1 MSGKK
6 DPTPIPLK
14 SLDALFGTMDEEQTG
29 IQQISLESLHTFEG
43 HPFKVLDDGA
53 G

>member
-14 SLDALFGTMDEEQTG
+14 SLDALFGTMCNLRRPAATDAML
-29 IQQISLESLHTFEG
+29 SG
-43 HPFKVLDDGA
+43 HPAEPNGHPC
-53 G
+53 